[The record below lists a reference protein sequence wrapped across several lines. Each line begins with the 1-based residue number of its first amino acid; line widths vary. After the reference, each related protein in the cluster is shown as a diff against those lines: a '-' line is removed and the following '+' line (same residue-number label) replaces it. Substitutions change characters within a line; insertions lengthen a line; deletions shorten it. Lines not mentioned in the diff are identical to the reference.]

1 VSFAAWL
8 LHRYV
13 LHATQQQQQQ
23 QPHMELELS
32 SQTLNY
38 AHALCA
44 RHDSQPTAN
53 QKRGQK
59 PKAKSRAKN
68 QATNLH
74 IQIQISDFQT
84 FRLPAL
90 VQRRFTVSEEIYNK
104 CSSNSS
110 SRLKCQGDTSIGHG
124 DIDIDMEMELPG
136 ELEKLHSKERGLNI
150 SCIV

>member
-8 LHRYV
+8 LRRYV

-84 FRLPAL
+84 SSTCATTLHSFGGNLQQ
-90 VQRRFTVSEEIYNK
+90 VQQQQQQQAEMPRRHEHWT
-104 CSSNSS
+104 
-110 SRLKCQGDTSIGHG
+110 RRHRHRHG
-124 DIDIDMEMELPG
+124 DG
-136 ELEKLHSKERGLNI
+136 VARRAGKTTQQGKRAKH
-150 SCIV
+150 